1 MAGPVVAQMQATFL
15 DNWLKVTG
23 QVLHGEAHFPFIKP
37 AGGSNAQMF
46 PISPSSG
53 GKSMKLMYQLAIKA
67 ENRSIDRLMAYFVPD
82 ELRNQTLLNALRRSV
97 RLRVITPFEI
107 MDTDTV
113 RSASRTI
120 WAECWKPMRKFTH
133 TSQPL
138 TTEM

>member
-1 MAGPVVAQMQATFL
+1 
-15 DNWLKVTG
+15 
-23 QVLHGEAHFPFIKP
+23 
-37 AGGSNAQMF
+37 
-46 PISPSSG
+46 
-53 GKSMKLMYQLAIKA
+53 MKLMYQLAIKA

-97 RLRVITPFEI
+97 RLREI